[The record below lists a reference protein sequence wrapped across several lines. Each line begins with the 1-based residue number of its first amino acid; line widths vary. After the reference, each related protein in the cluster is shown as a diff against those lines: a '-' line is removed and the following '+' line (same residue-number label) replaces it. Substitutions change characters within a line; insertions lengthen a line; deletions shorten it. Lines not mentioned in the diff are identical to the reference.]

1 MTHHQPNRPPCHP
14 CDQRP
19 PRHTTKSCSRKRPIS
34 PCQPGPPPR
43 QGAASTGTATIVI
56 HAVNANR
63 ANAILDIFFIRV
75 FFPTGLLLLVHVN
88 RLEQDPRHGLCC
100 TSTAKIRVHPKIP
113 RCRTFKT
120 GVAKRKDRQER
131 CLTPMAERWVLG
143 NRFLYLVYPLLPS
156 RDMKVCSRRNLDTR
170 GDRMMSNA

>member
-1 MTHHQPNRPPCHP
+1 MTSNHRNRPPCHP

-75 FFPTGLLLLVHVN
+75 FFPIGLLLLVHVD

-120 GVAKRKDRQER
+120 GVAKRKEVWLIGKIVRKEASPQRLRQTLSAR
-131 CLTPMAERWVLG
+131 QSLSVTGISLALFQR
-143 NRFLYLVYPLLPS
+143 
-156 RDMKVCSRRNLDTR
+156 
-170 GDRMMSNA
+170 